1 MSEIEIGV
9 SVISLLPESWGAA
22 GLLRAGAIAKKLGLS
37 LQLNPLIGYREKA
50 VARLKDSGVNVVS
63 VEYGSWAPSVTSL
76 IKKIGK
82 GDVGAAASPFLFGI
96 GNGEPSYNAIM
107 KAFPNAVEIDHKDAL
122 KGHGAIET
130 SPNDHV
136 GLTENDYLN
145 AQAVVFD
152 TWHIREEPAIAHDCM
167 AFARKLVEK
176 GNIRLIHAQTRSA
189 QELSDFCAGRPTQM
203 GRMLQIVMKT
213 KVPVVIELDPRQV
226 KKDYAMI
233 ERARDQIRF
242 IAQSLT

>member
-1 MSEIEIGV
+1 MQELEIGI

-22 GLLRAGAIAKKLGLS
+22 GLLRAGEIAKKLGLS
-37 LQLNPLIGYREKA
+37 LQLNPLIGYRKKA
-50 VARLKDSGVNVVS
+50 LTELKEAGVNVVS
-63 VEYGSWAPSVTSL
+63 VEYGSWAPTISSL

-82 GDVGAAASPFLFGI
+82 GDVGAAASPVLFGL
-96 GNGEPSYNAIM
+96 GNAERPYNDIIEV
-107 KAFPNAVEIDHKDAL
+107 FPNAIEIDHKDAL
-122 KGHGAIET
+122 NGHGAIET
-130 SPNDHV
+130 SPNDHR
-136 GLTENDYLN
+136 GLTEDDYLN

-176 GNIRLIHAQTRSA
+176 GNIKLIHAQTRSA

-203 GRMLQIVMKT
+203 GMLLKIVMQA

-233 ERARDQIRF
+233 ECARDRIR
-242 IAQSLT
+242 ALALA